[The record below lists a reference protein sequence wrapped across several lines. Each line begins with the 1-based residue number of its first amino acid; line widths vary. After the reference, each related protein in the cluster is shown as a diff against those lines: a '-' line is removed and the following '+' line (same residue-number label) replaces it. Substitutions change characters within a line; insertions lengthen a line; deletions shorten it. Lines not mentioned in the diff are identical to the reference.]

1 MRRWPIAIT
10 LIVAGLLSAT
20 VAQAQITEQ
29 PLRIIFP
36 FAAGGTGDAL
46 ARLVA
51 EKMRVGLNRPVIVE
65 SRSGAAGRIGVQA
78 VKAASPDGSTIL
90 ITPIAPVAVYQH
102 VYKNLGYDPLTDL
115 DAVSQLN
122 TFDFGI
128 AVGPKLADVKSLKEL
143 VAWAKANPNEANYA
157 TPGAGTLPHFLA
169 VLFGQK
175 AGLDLRHV
183 SYRGSAPALT
193 DLVGGQLPMIVTTVS
208 DLTEMHKDGRV
219 RVLAV
224 SGAERSRFMP
234 EVPTLAELGYDLRA
248 SGWYGLFAPAK
259 TPPDVVAKL
268 SKAAVDAVKSPDVAE
283 RMLTLGLQPTG
294 TSAAEMAAIQKRDS
308 AFWAPAVKAS
318 RFTAED

>member
-10 LIVAGLLSAT
+10 LIAAGLLSAS
-20 VAQAQITEQ
+20 VAQAQMTEQ

-51 EKMRVGLNRPVIVE
+51 EKMRVSLNRPVIVE
-65 SRSGAAGRIGVQA
+65 SRTGAAGRIGVQA
-78 VKAASPDGSTIL
+78 VKTASPDGSTIL

-294 TSAAEMAAIQKRDS
+294 TSASEMAAIQKQDS

-318 RFTAED
+318 GFTAED

>member
-1 MRRWPIAIT
+1 MKRVTLGLIAI
-10 LIVAGLLSAT
+10 ASLLFAAP
-20 VAQAQITEQ
+20 AQAQLIEQ
-29 PLRIIFP
+29 PLKIIFP

-46 ARLVA
+46 ARLLA
-51 EKMRVGLNRPVIVE
+51 EKMRTALNRPVIVE
-65 SRSGAAGRIGVQA
+65 NRTGAAGRIGVQA
-78 VKAASPDGSTIL
+78 VKTSPPDGSTLL

-115 DAVSQLN
+115 DAVAQAG
-122 TFDFGI
+122 TFDFAV
-128 AVGPKLADVKSLKEL
+128 AVGPKVPNVKSLPEL
-143 VAWAKANPNEANYA
+143 VAWAKANPSEANYA

-169 VLFGQK
+169 VLFGQR

-193 DLVGGQLPMIVTTVS
+193 DVIGGQLPMIVTTVS

-224 SGAERSRFMP
+224 SGAQRSRFIP

-259 TPPDVVAKL
+259 TPPDVIKKL
-268 SKAAVDAVKSPDVAE
+268 NRVIVDAVKSPDVAE
-283 RMLTLGLQPTG
+283 RMLTLGMQPTG
-294 TSAAEMAAIQKRDS
+294 TTTAEFSAIQKQDS
-308 AFWAPAVKAS
+308 AFWAPAVKS
-318 RFTAED
+318 SGFTAED

>member
-10 LIVAGLLSAT
+10 LIVAGLLSAS
-20 VAQAQITEQ
+20 VARAQITEQ
-29 PLRIIFP
+29 PVRIIFP
-36 FAAGGTGDAL
+36 FGAGGSGDAL
-46 ARLVA
+46 ARLIA

-78 VKAASPDGSTIL
+78 VKAAAPDGNTIL

-102 VYKNLGYDPLTDL
+102 VYKSLGYDPLTDF
-115 DAVSQLN
+115 DSITQIC

-128 AVGPKLADVKSLKEL
+128 AVGPKVPVQSLKEL

-169 VLFGQK
+169 VLFGQR

-193 DLVGGQLPMIVTTVS
+193 DLVGGQLPMIVTTIS
-208 DLTEMHKDGRV
+208 DMSEMHKSGRIK
-219 RVLAV
+219 VLAV
-224 SGAERSRFMP
+224 SGAERSPFMP
-234 EVPTLAELGYDLRA
+234 EVPTLAEEGYDLSA
-248 SGWYGLFAPAK
+248 SGWYGLFVPAK
-259 TPPDVVAKL
+259 TPPDMIEKINRVVVDGIKTPEL
-268 SKAAVDAVKSPDVAE
+268 SE
-283 RMLTLGLQPTG
+283 RMLTLGMQPTG
-294 TSAAEMAAIQKRDS
+294 TSAADMAAIQKRDS

-318 RFTAED
+318 GFTAED